1 MNKHIILYTADLHG
15 NEIQYQ
21 KLVDFAIKNSV
32 DSVIIGGD
40 IAPKGESDRYLEKQG
55 EFIKN
60 YLPRLIS
67 PLKQQLPKTNLFL
80 LMGNDDCKANLD
92 LLEQNDPGLYRII
105 HNKRLKLSDDF
116 DIVGYSYVPIT
127 PFGLK
132 DWEKFDLTN
141 PTEELKLDYEK
152 RKTRCRFDGYKT
164 DKNGWYRFIFS
175 PEIEKEDSIQ
185 KDLKNKIFTNK
196 PQKTIYVI
204 HPPPNRTNLDQIANG
219 KYVGS
224 FAVREFIEKNQ
235 PYLTLHGHIHET
247 VDVSGNFKDQIGK
260 TLCLSPGNHNVG
272 ENLAILIFDLY
283 DVNTTRRLRL

>member
-1 MNKHIILYTADLHG
+1 MNKHIVLYTADLHG

-40 IAPKGESDRYLEKQG
+40 IAPKEESEYYLEKQG
-55 EFIKN
+55 KFIQN
-60 YLPRLIS
+60 YLLRLIA
-67 PLKQQLPKTNLFL
+67 PLRKQLPKTNFL
-80 LMGNDDCKANLD
+80 LFMGNDDCAANTNV
-92 LLEQNDPGLYRII
+92 LEKNDPEFYRII

-196 PQKTIYVI
+196 PQKTVYVI
-204 HPPPNRTNLDQIANG
+204 HAPPNRTNLDQIANG
-219 KYVGS
+219 EHVGS

-247 VDVSGNFKDQIGK
+247 VDISGKFYDQIGK
-260 TLCLSPGNHNVG
+260 TLCFSPRNHNV
-272 ENLAILIFDLY
+272 ESTLSVIIFDLY
-283 DVNTTRRLRL
+283 DLNNVRRLKL